1 MAELR
6 ITSSTPE
13 IRCGVDINVNVS
25 DVVTYHIYSDGTIEK
40 HIPKEITKGYE
51 DKYKYVYHKKQETK
65 DTTKDDKNRI
75 PDTRRRHRD
84 NCVYAVCKESKEK
97 R

>member
-13 IRCGVDINVNVS
+13 IRCGVDINVNVP

-51 DKYKYVYHKKQETK
+51 DKYKYVVRCQTK
-65 DTTKDDKNRI
+65 VHN
-75 PDTRRRHRD
+75 
-84 NCVYAVCKESKEK
+84 SKYSYLL
-97 R
+97 